1 MKINIALCSDD
12 NYSIPC
18 LVCITSIFE
27 NNKDESCNVTVLTN
41 GMSDNTKE
49 KFLHL
54 ADVYGQRINIYP
66 IDDACFKGL
75 VTTSLF
81 PKSICAWRKK
91 SVFL

>member
-41 GMSDNTKE
+41 GLK
-49 KFLHL
+49 KK
-54 ADVYGQRINIYP
+54 Y
-66 IDDACFKGL
+66 
-75 VTTSLF
+75 
-81 PKSICAWRKK
+81 RKK
-91 SVFL
+91 RNGK